1 MIRWVPAVAL
11 LLLAVAPPAVADWTK
26 DQRARFVGS
35 CVEGCQ
41 STPNLSDKAR
51 TACPK
56 ACTCLADQGEKM
68 MTPADFD
75 EADKAAA
82 EEKMTPRMEVLA
94 KYFPTC
100 ARQAVGR

>member
-1 MIRWVPAVAL
+1 VIRWLATAAFI
-11 LLLAVAPPAVADWTK
+11 LAVASPASADWTK
-26 DQRARFVGS
+26 DQRARFVAS

-41 STPNLSDKAR
+41 STPNLPDKGR

-56 ACTCLADQGEKM
+56 TCGCLADQGEMM

-82 EEKMTPRMEVLA
+82 EEKMTPKMEALA
-94 KYFPTC
+94 KYFPVCTK
-100 ARQAVGR
+100 QAIGQ

>member
-1 MIRWVPAVAL
+1 MIRWVPAAAL

-26 DQRARFVGS
+26 DQRTRFVDS

-51 TACPK
+51 AACPK
-56 ACTCLADQGEKM
+56 ACACLADQGEKM

-75 EADKAAA
+75 EADKA
-82 EEKMTPRMEVLA
+82 EEKMTPKMEALA

-100 ARQAVGR
+100 TKQSLGQ

>member
-1 MIRWVPAVAL
+1 MRWMSAAAL
-11 LLLAVAPPAVADWTK
+11 ILAVASPAAADWTK
-26 DQRARFVGS
+26 DQRGRFVAS

-51 TACPK
+51 AACPK
-56 ACTCLADQGEKM
+56 ACGCLADQGEKM

-82 EEKMTPRMEVLA
+82 EEKMTPKMEALA
-94 KYFPTC
+94 KYFPACTK
-100 ARQAVGR
+100 QALGQ